1 MDANIGFVRRWGR
14 PLSVGLFGLATFTL
28 VLVGVY
34 LSVFNSGLSQ
44 KSGSWSDA
52 GSFFG
57 GLVGPTI
64 SLITLIALLR
74 TIDLQ
79 LEQSANFV
87 ADGVSAR
94 LAEYKTTQLQMLDQQ
109 ILMFERMLD
118 RYDLEGERIFN
129 LPRVEGGTR
138 IADLKRADKNIQET
152 DEQVGKLIKLSVEVS
167 LGEFRSIEQLRLKI
181 KKELES
187 INPHVYKIN

>member
-1 MDANIGFVRRWGR
+1 MDADIGFVRRWGR
-14 PLSVGLFGLATFTL
+14 PLSIGLFGLAAF
-28 VLVGVY
+28 VLVVVGFYV
-34 LSVFNSGLSQ
+34 SIFNTGLSH
-44 KSGSWSDA
+44 KSDSWSDA

-57 GLVGPTI
+57 GLIGPGI

-79 LEQSANFV
+79 LEQSAHFV

-129 LPRVEGGTR
+129 LPRVEGSTR
-138 IADLKRADKNIQET
+138 VADLKQADKNIQET
-152 DEQVGKLIKLSVEVS
+152 DEQVGRLIKLSVEIS
-167 LGEFRSIEQLRLKI
+167 LSEFQSIEQLRVKI

>member
-1 MDANIGFVRRWGR
+1 MDDDLGFVRRWGR
-14 PLSVGLFGLATFTL
+14 PLSIGLLGLAAF
-28 VLVGVY
+28 VLVVVGFY
-34 LSVFNSGLSQ
+34 LSVFNTGLSH

-57 GLVGPTI
+57 GLIGPSI

-79 LEQSANFV
+79 LEQSSHFV

-118 RYDLEGERIFN
+118 RYELEGQRILD
-129 LPRVEGGTR
+129 LPRVEGSSR
-138 IADLKRADKNIQET
+138 ADDLKQSDKNIQET
-152 DEQVGKLIKLSVEVS
+152 EEQVGKLIKLSVEIS
-167 LGEFRSIEQLRLKI
+167 LREFQSIEQLRLKI

-187 INPHVYKIN
+187 INPHLYKMN

>member
-1 MDANIGFVRRWGR
+1 MDAGLGFVRRWGR
-14 PLSVGLFGLATFTL
+14 PLSIGLIGLAAF
-28 VLVGVY
+28 VLVVVGFY
-34 LSVFNSGLSQ
+34 LSVFNTGLSH
-44 KSGSWSDA
+44 KSGNWSDA

-57 GLVGPTI
+57 GLIGPCI

-79 LEQSANFV
+79 LEQSAHFV

-118 RYDLEGERIFN
+118 RYDLEGQRIFN
-129 LPRVEGGTR
+129 LPRVEGSTR
-138 IADLKRADKNIQET
+138 AADIKQADKNIQET
-152 DEQVGKLIKLSVEVS
+152 DEQVGKLIKLSVEIS
-167 LGEFRSIEQLRLKI
+167 LGEFQSIEQLRLKI
-181 KKELES
+181 KKELEAIS
-187 INPHVYKIN
+187 PHVYKMN